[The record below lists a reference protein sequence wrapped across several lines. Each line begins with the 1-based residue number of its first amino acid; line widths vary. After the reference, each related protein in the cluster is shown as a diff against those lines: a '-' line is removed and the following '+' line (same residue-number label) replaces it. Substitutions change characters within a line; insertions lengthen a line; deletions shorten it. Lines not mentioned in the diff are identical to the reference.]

1 VNRLFR
7 IWRET
12 AKLCECPRSATFAV
26 LYVADV
32 FSATSLITLPI
43 PRLHSAAAGRQVRR
57 QRLRT
62 ATDNLLERIL
72 DMQSETDMVVTR
84 LRGPF
89 TEFFRH
95 EK

>member
-1 VNRLFR
+1 
-7 IWRET
+7 
-12 AKLCECPRSATFAV
+12 
-26 LYVADV
+26 
-32 FSATSLITLPI
+32 
-43 PRLHSAAAGRQVRR
+43 
-57 QRLRT
+57 LRT

>member
-1 VNRLFR
+1 MPK
-7 IWRET
+7 
-12 AKLCECPRSATFAV
+12 KLNLCSPKCRGRPQRDE
-26 LYVADV
+26 
-32 FSATSLITLPI
+32 LITLPI
-43 PRLHSAAAGRQVRR
+43 PRLNTAAAGRQVRR

-72 DMQSETDMVVTR
+72 DMQSEDDMVVTR
-84 LRGPF
+84 LRDPF